1 MMREPLK
8 ARDQREITVAGEARP
23 TRPGTAARRRPMPRT
38 GAATGEMRAAVGA
51 FAGGLVTLCRQH
63 PGEVVGSL
71 VAVGAAA
78 FVALNALGFQVGRHP
93 APILPKIATRQE
105 APGRKPTPDKLAQA
119 QGPVQGTAQ
128 AATIEKSAAKPDQKS
143 PEGKSAESKSAES
156 ASRDPIGALIRSEDT
171 TASVTPKADKAVMQA
186 QRALSK
192 LGYGPLKAD
201 GMMGTNTRAAI
212 EKFERDRKLPVKGEP
227 AGRTLRELAARAG
240 LPPG

>member
-119 QGPVQGTAQ
+119 QGPVQGIAQ

-143 PEGKSAESKSAES
+143 PEGKSSEAKSSEGKSAETKSTES

-212 EKFERDRKLPVKGEP
+212 EKFERDRKLP
-227 AGRTLRELAARAG
+227 
-240 LPPG
+240 